1 MTGGLHIEEHDLYDI
16 VFKEPRSW
24 TAGMDVI
31 PGVEGQIPPL
41 ATFPGSSVR
50 SSLPGAEWEDY
61 LNSWLFS
68 IEFRLRLRD
77 NDFSKLRISQ
87 TTSGAEFLLSLF
99 KASRHENLASSKSQ
113 KERLLMKRAYML
125 LRRLLLEINV
135 PFDCELSK
143 LIDLLCLASSI
154 YASVTDWKTTVM
166 SLWKRNKAQ
175 MTSAVEGWKKVTSQL
190 LSTQPDSVLLSDHY
204 RLFNSWLKI
213 SPETGL
219 VLMTGSDYLEILM
232 EAYGALQTTSDLATA
247 QKLSTE
253 HIFYCLRSL
262 MSDGLKHG
270 SLLLD
275 HLYHMKSEADRVAK
289 SNHSQPTLC
298 SSLVCHTSFLR
309 HLAADDFV
317 NSGKRGQ
324 GLVDAL
330 TTYRQNTAH
339 LHPPMAPRRRKIP
352 KGKGKADVHEEM
364 HIHKASQ
371 ISQVH
376 DLFPDLPN
384 HYVLKLLDNFND
396 DTEAVIAALLEPESL
411 PANLREPGSLEGISV
426 DVDGPPPEL
435 APHSTPPLPPQRKN
449 VFDGDDFD
457 TLRISASRLHKGRKE
472 VTVGKGTED
481 EHTRRKAAIMAA
493 LAAFDSDDDER
504 DDTYDVADVGG
515 TVDSTLDTDSRPKS
529 ERNLE
534 QNPHEESLFRA
545 WKDNEGLFA
554 RESKIRASPV
564 RQDLKRAT
572 GMSDE
577 QLEGWAIMLKK
588 DPKLQDRLEKKYA
601 VSGTFRGNQ
610 TALGST
616 RWQGD
621 TPDDSEEA
629 DNSSGGR
636 RMGQAQIRGSRT
648 WGRGRGGSTGGPS
661 GEAST
666 QAARK
671 RKEQGRGRGGANH
684 SRREGRARKM
694 GRGMAGPSS

>member
-1 MTGGLHIEEHDLYDI
+1 
-16 VFKEPRSW
+16 
-24 TAGMDVI
+24 MDGI
-31 PGVEGQIPPL
+31 SGVEGQIPPL
-41 ATFPGSSVR
+41 ATFPESSVR
-50 SSLPGAEWEDY
+50 GSLPASEWEDY

-68 IEFRLRLRD
+68 IEFRLRLQD
-77 NDFSKLRISQ
+77 KAFSKLRLSQ
-87 TTSGAEFLLSLF
+87 TTSGVDFLLSLF
-99 KASRHENLASSKSQ
+99 KASRHDNLASSKSQ

-135 PFDCELSK
+135 PFDYEPSR
-143 LIDLLCLASSI
+143 LISLLCLASSI

-175 MTSAVEGWKKVTSQL
+175 MTNAVEGWKQFTSQL

-204 RLFNSWLKI
+204 PLFNSWLRI

-219 VLMTGSDYLEILM
+219 ALMTGSDYPEALM
-232 EAYGALQTTSDLATA
+232 EAYSALQATTDSATV
-247 QKLSTE
+247 QKLLTE
-253 HIFYCLRSL
+253 HIFYCLRGL

-270 SLLLD
+270 SMLLD

-289 SNHSQPTLC
+289 SNPSQPTLC

-309 HLAADDFV
+309 HLAADDFI

-324 GLVDAL
+324 GLIDAL
-330 TTYRQNTAH
+330 TTLRQNTAH
-339 LHPPMAPRRRKIP
+339 LHPPMAPRRRKVT

-376 DLFPDLPN
+376 DLFPNLPN
-384 HYVLKLLDNFND
+384 HYVLKLLDHFND
-396 DTEAVIAALLEPESL
+396 DTEGVIAALLEPESL
-411 PANLREPGSLEGISV
+411 PANLRESGSLEGVSV
-426 DVDGPPPEL
+426 DVDGPAHDL

-457 TLRISASRLHKGRKE
+457 TLRISASRLHKGRKD
-472 VTVGKGTED
+472 VTVENGTEH

-554 RESKIRASPV
+554 RESKIRVSPV
-564 RQDLKRAT
+564 RQDLKRST

-577 QLEGWAIMLKK
+577 QLEGWAIMLKR

-601 VSGTFRGNQ
+601 VSSTFRGNQ
-610 TALGST
+610 TALGLT

-621 TPDDSEEA
+621 TPEDSEEA
-629 DNSSGGR
+629 ETSSGGR
-636 RMGQAQIRGSRT
+636 RMGQAQIRGSRP

-661 GEAST
+661 GEVST